1 MSAGFT
7 LSDFTT
13 GYRKRRVFEQLNLPS
28 LPPGSLV
35 AVLGPNAVGKS
46 TLLKAIAGLQPSS
59 GRMQLND
66 IDLATLSGAARM
78 RHVGYLPQT
87 LPQATTLVAYE
98 AVLSACRAV
107 RPDLSR
113 PQIDALIERVFDALA
128 IRSLALRP
136 LSELSGGQRQMVGL
150 AQAIARQPA
159 LLLLDEPTSALDLRW
174 QLALIDTVRAV
185 IAERQAVCLMAI
197 HDINLALRFCDQVLL
212 FGNGGLLAA
221 GDPHN
226 AITPDVLRDAYGVEA
241 RVEHCSLGRP
251 VVLSDR
257 VSHLSANTL

>member
-1 MSAGFT
+1 MSTGFT
-7 LSDFTT
+7 LSHFST
-13 GYRKRRVFEQLNLPS
+13 GYRKRRVFEQLSLPT

-46 TLLKAIAGLQPSS
+46 TLLKAIAGLLPAS
-59 GRMQLND
+59 GALRINE
-66 IDLATLSGAARM
+66 IDLGSLSGAARM

-113 PQIDALIERVFDALA
+113 TEIEALIERVFDALA
-128 IRSLALRP
+128 IRPLALRP
-136 LSELSGGQRQMVGL
+136 LRELSGGQRQMVGL
-150 AQAIARQPA
+150 AQAIARQPS

-174 QLALIDTVRAV
+174 QLALIDTVREM
-185 IAERQAVCLMAI
+185 ITERQAVCLMAI

-212 FGNGGLLAA
+212 LGPGGLLAA
-221 GDPHN
+221 GEPHRV
-226 AITPDVLRDAYGVEA
+226 ITPDVLQAAYGVEA
-241 RVEHCSLGRP
+241 RVECCSQGRP

-257 VSHLSANTL
+257 VSARSADAI

>member
-1 MSAGFT
+1 MKSGFT
-7 LSDFTT
+7 LSNFTT
-13 GYRKRRVFEQLNLPS
+13 GYRKRRVFDQLSLPT

-46 TLLKAIAGLQPSS
+46 TLLKAIAGLQPAS

-66 IDLATLSGAARM
+66 IDLASLSGAARM

-113 PQIDALIERVFDALA
+113 TEIEALIERVFDALA
-128 IRSLALRP
+128 IRPLALRP

-174 QLALIDTVRAV
+174 QLALIDTVRTV
-185 IAERQAVCLMAI
+185 IAQRQAVCLMAI
-197 HDINLALRFCDQVLL
+197 HDINLALRLCDQVLL

-221 GDPHN
+221 GDPHTV
-226 AITPDVLRDAYGVEA
+226 ITPDVLHAAYGVES
-241 RVEHCSLGRP
+241 RVERCSLGRP
-251 VVLSDR
+251 IVLSDR
-257 VSHLSANTL
+257 VSEHSTNSI